1 MDEGGNMNTYWIY
14 DNGHAKKIFATS
26 LDDARAQLIKKYEK
40 VAYELT
46 SFKIATGKNDVS
58 LGVLRYDPVL
68 GWKWVTIEKKH
79 AVVLRYGSVYLVKKN
94 GSLGKKLGNAYKV

>member
-1 MDEGGNMNTYWIY
+1 MNTYWIHDGWAPY
-14 DNGHAKKIFATS
+14 RMTANS
-26 LDDARAQLIKKYEK
+26 LDDVRGKLIKKYGD
-40 VAYELT
+40 VAYALT

-58 LGVLRYDPVL
+58 LGELRFDPAL

-79 AVVLRYGSVYLVKKN
+79 AVVLRYGAVYLVKKN